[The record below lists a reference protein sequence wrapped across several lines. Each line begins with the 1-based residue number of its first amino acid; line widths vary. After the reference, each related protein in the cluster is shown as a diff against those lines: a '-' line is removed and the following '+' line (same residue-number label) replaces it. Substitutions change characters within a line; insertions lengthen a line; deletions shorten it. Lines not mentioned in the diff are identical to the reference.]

1 MAVLSVLMEADFLS
15 TEAPTDFSYMCMYM
29 HTHENTL

>member
-15 TEAPTDFSYMCMYM
+15 TEALTDLRYMCMYV